1 MSKSLS
7 IFLTTCLLFVGL
19 FLASQTS
26 FAAQTEGQDP
36 SLKEIAGQL
45 KQYKTQIDNIKQ
57 QVSQTNTDSRLIKL
71 FDTTQKL
78 GVEADSLAALL
89 QPMHDKVQAQLQV
102 LGPAPEAG
110 VGTEITSVAQQ
121 RNTLNKEKQQID
133 EAIATSQSLQTTI
146 RALGIQINDL
156 RRTYFK
162 SQLASNSGSILS
174 GTFWFQE
181 ADTQAVDIQRFNDF
195 CQQLLKTWQAGWQ
208 PEWFWG
214 TFWLLAAAIVIAFSG
229 SHLIERLL
237 VWINT
242 TYLPDGRIRRSFN
255 TLANT
260 LATMFTLTLAL
271 SIVIGAFSRVE
282 ELSPQV
288 SDFVD
293 GFFQLAVFC
302 SLIYGA
308 GRAFLCLN
316 RPSWRLVQI
325 DDSVAESV
333 RYFPPLLAILGLVI
347 GCLDLFNNT
356 IGASLG
362 TTIRANGLISAVMA
376 SVLLVMMLRVQHA
389 HRRLETNGEPAE
401 KRSRLDA
408 LVCLLVMISSLATLA
423 ALLVGY
429 IAFARYLTYQV
440 IWFGMVLMAFY
451 FLVTFAT
458 DLFAAVFSPHTA
470 TGQVMKK
477 SLRFKDQHL
486 EQLTVVFTAFTKCAL
501 LLLTII
507 ALFNGTFG
515 STTPGLLI
523 NKLVTILSGDGLKQ
537 LHIVPGNL
545 LNAVL
550 CLVIGLYILR
560 VTQRWLSLELLPKTI
575 TDIGIRA
582 SLITLFTNVGY
593 VLLILITLAALGIQW
608 NNLAWIVS
616 ALSVGIGFGL
626 QEIVK
631 NFISGLILLTERP
644 VKVGDMIGIG
654 GIEGDVRRINVRAT
668 EIQLSD
674 RSTMI
679 VPNSQLISQ
688 NVRNATMGNAQ
699 GVVTIALT
707 FPTSIDPELVRDLL
721 LRAYQDYEVIL
732 PTPAPYVRFSQLGP
746 EGIILSVT
754 GYVASPRMVG
764 SSKSELLFT
773 ILKLLRQ
780 NEVNLSSPQEVVFM
794 KQREKALDND
804 DEFSS

>member
-1 MSKSLS
+1 MSKTLHT
-7 IFLTTCLLFVGL
+7 FLLTCLLFVGL
-19 FLASQTS
+19 FLNAASPL
-26 FAAQTEGQDP
+26 AAQTEGQEP

-78 GVEADSLAALL
+78 GVEVDNLAALL
-89 QPMHDKVQAQLQV
+89 QPMHEKVQAQLQV
-102 LGPAPEAG
+102 LGPAPESGAG
-110 VGTEITSVAQQ
+110 NETASVSRQ
-121 RNTLNKEKQQID
+121 RNALNSDKKQID
-133 EAIATSQSLQTTI
+133 EAISTSQSLQTNI

-162 SQLASNSGSILS
+162 SQLASNSGSMLS
-174 GTFWFQE
+174 ATFWLQE
-181 ADTQAVDIQRFNDF
+181 ADTQAVDIQRFNAFGDR
-195 CQQLLKTWQAGWQ
+195 LLETWQAAWE

-214 TFWLLAAAIVIAFSG
+214 TFWLLVAAAGIAFSG
-229 SHLIERLL
+229 CYLIERLL
-237 VWINT
+237 VWINIT
-242 TYLPDGRIRRSFN
+242 WLPDGRLRRSFN
-255 TLANT
+255 TLAST
-260 LATMFTLTLAL
+260 LVTMFTIMLAL
-271 SIVIGAFSRVE
+271 SIVKSAFSRVAE
-282 ELSPQV
+282 FSPQV
-288 SDFVD
+288 NDFVD
-293 GFFQLAVFC
+293 GFVQLAVFC

-308 GRAFLCLN
+308 GRAFLSLK

-347 GCLDLFNNT
+347 GCLDLINNT

-376 SVLLVMMLRVQHA
+376 SVLLIMMLRVQHA
-389 HRRLETNGEPAE
+389 HRRLEKNGEPAE

-408 LVCLLVMISSLATLA
+408 LVCLLVMLASLAILA
-423 ALLVGY
+423 SLLIGY

-440 IWFGMVLMAFY
+440 IWFGMVLVAFFY
-451 FLVTFAT
+451 LVTFAT
-458 DLFAAVFSPHTA
+458 DFFAAVFSPHTA
-470 TGQVMKK
+470 TGQAMKK
-477 SLRFKDQHL
+477 SLRFKDRHL
-486 EQLTVVFTAFTKCAL
+486 EQLAVVFTAFTKCAL
-501 LLLTII
+501 ILMTII

-515 STTPGLLI
+515 TTTPSLLI
-523 NKLVTILSGDGLKQ
+523 SKLVAILSGDGLKQ

-560 VTQRWLSLELLPKTI
+560 VTQRWLSQELLPKTI

-707 FPTSIDPELVRDLL
+707 FPTNIDPELVRDLL
-721 LRAYQDYEVIL
+721 LSAYQDYEVIL

-764 SSKSELLFT
+764 SSKSELLFN
-773 ILKLLRQ
+773 ILKLLRK

-794 KQREKALDND
+794 KQRAKALDDD

>member
-1 MSKSLS
+1 MSKSLHT
-7 IFLTTCLLFVGL
+7 FLLSCLLFVGL
-19 FLASQTS
+19 LLTAQSSLA
-26 FAAQTEGQDP
+26 APTEDQEP

-78 GVEADSLAALL
+78 GVEVDSLTALL

-102 LGPAPEAG
+102 LGPAPETAAG
-110 VGTEITSVAQQ
+110 NETASVSRQ
-121 RNTLNKEKQQID
+121 RNALNSDKKQID
-133 EAIATSQSLQTTI
+133 EAISTSQNLQTNI

-162 SQLASNSGSILS
+162 SQLASNSGSMLS
-174 GTFWFQE
+174 ATFWLQE
-181 ADTQAVDIQRFNDF
+181 ADTQAVDIQRFNAF
-195 CQQLLKTWQAGWQ
+195 GEQLLETWQAAWE
-208 PEWFWG
+208 PELFWG
-214 TFWLLAAAIVIAFSG
+214 TFWLFVAAAAIVFAG
-229 SHLIERLL
+229 CYLIERLL
-237 VWINT
+237 VWIAIT
-242 TYLPDGRIRRSFN
+242 WLPDGRLRRSFN
-255 TLANT
+255 TLAST
-260 LATMFTLTLAL
+260 LVTMFTIALAL
-271 SIVIGAFSRVE
+271 SIVKSAFSRGTE
-282 ELSPQV
+282 FSPQV
-288 SDFVD
+288 NDFVD
-293 GFFQLAVFC
+293 GFVQLAVFC

-308 GRAFLCLN
+308 GRAFLSLN
-316 RPSWRLVQI
+316 RPSWRLVQL

-333 RYFPPLLAILGLVI
+333 RYFPPLLAILGLLI
-347 GCLDLFNNT
+347 GCLDLINNT

-362 TTIRANGLISAVMA
+362 TTIRANGLIAAVMA
-376 SVLLVMMLRVQHA
+376 SVLLTMMLRVQHA
-389 HRRLETNGEPAE
+389 HRRLEKNGEPAE
-401 KRSRLDA
+401 KRSRIDA
-408 LVCLLVMISSLATLA
+408 LVCLLVMLASLAILA
-423 ALLVGY
+423 SLLVGY

-440 IWFGMVLMAFY
+440 IWFGMVLVAFY
-451 FLVTFAT
+451 YLVTFAT
-458 DLFAAVFSPHTA
+458 DFFAAVFSPHTA
-470 TGQVMKK
+470 PGQAMKK
-477 SLRFKDQHL
+477 SLRFKDRHL
-486 EQLTVVFTAFTKCAL
+486 EQLAVVFTAFTKCAL
-501 LLLTII
+501 ILMTII

-515 STTPGLLI
+515 TTTPSLLI
-523 NKLVTILSGDGLKQ
+523 SKLVTILSGDGLKQ

-560 VTQRWLSLELLPKTI
+560 VTQRWLSQELLPKTI
-575 TDIGIRA
+575 ADIGIRA

-707 FPTSIDPELVRDLL
+707 FPTNIDPELVRDLL
-721 LRAYQDYEVIL
+721 LSAYQDYEVIL

-764 SSKSELLFT
+764 SSKSELLFN
-773 ILKLLRQ
+773 ILKLLRK

-794 KQREKALDND
+794 KQRAKALDDD

>member
-1 MSKSLS
+1 MSKPLN
-7 IFLTTCLLFVGL
+7 IFLTTCLLFIGL
-19 FLASQTS
+19 FLTSQS
-26 FAAQTEGQDP
+26 SLAAQAEGQEP
-36 SLKEIAGQL
+36 GLKEIAGQL
-45 KQYKTQIDNIKQ
+45 KQYKTQIDDIKQ
-57 QVSQTNTDSRLIKL
+57 QVSRTNTDNRLIKL

-78 GVEADSLAALL
+78 GVEVDNMAALL

-110 VGTEITSVAQQ
+110 AGAETASVSEQ
-121 RNTLNKEKQQID
+121 RNALNRDKKQID
-133 EAIATSQSLQTTI
+133 EAIGTSQSLQTNI

-162 SQLASNSGSILS
+162 SQLTSNSGSILS
-174 GTFWFQE
+174 GTFWLQE
-181 ADTQAVDIQRFNDF
+181 TDTQAVDVQRFNDF
-195 CQQLLKTWQAGWQ
+195 CEQLLKTWQAGWE

-214 TFWLLAAAIVIAFSG
+214 TLWLLVAAVAIAFSG
-229 SHLIERLL
+229 CYLIERLL
-237 VWINT
+237 VWINIT
-242 TYLPDGRIRRSFN
+242 WLPDGRLRRSFN
-255 TLANT
+255 SLASTLV
-260 LATMFTLTLAL
+260 TMFTITLAL
-271 SIVIGAFSRVE
+271 SIVKGAFSRVE
-282 ELSPQV
+282 EFSPQV
-288 SDFVD
+288 NDFVE
-293 GFFQLAVFC
+293 GFVQLVVFC
-302 SLIYGA
+302 SLIYGG
-308 GRAFLCLN
+308 GRAFLSLN
-316 RPSWRLVQI
+316 RPSWRLVQV
-325 DDSVAESV
+325 DDSVAASV
-333 RYFPPLLAILGLVI
+333 RYFPSLLAVLGLIVGSI
-347 GCLDLFNNT
+347 DLFNNA
-356 IGASLG
+356 ISASLG
-362 TTIRANGLISAVMA
+362 TTIRTNGIVSAVMA
-376 SVLLVMMLRVQHA
+376 SVMLVMMLRIQHA
-389 HRRLETNGEPAE
+389 HRHLEKEGESTV

-408 LVCLLVMISSLATLA
+408 LVCLLVMLASLVILA
-423 ALLVGY
+423 ALLIGY

-440 IWFGMVLMAFY
+440 IWFSMVLVAFY
-451 FLVTFAT
+451 YLVTFAT
-458 DLFAAVFSPHTA
+458 DFFAAVFSPQTA
-470 TGQVMKK
+470 TGKAMKK
-477 SLRFKDQHL
+477 SLRFKDRHL
-486 EQLTVVFTAFTKCAL
+486 EQLAVVFTAFTKCAL
-501 LLLTII
+501 LLMTII

-515 STTPGLLI
+515 TTTPSLLI
-523 NKLVTILSGDGLKQ
+523 SKLVRILSGDGLKQ

-550 CLVIGLYILR
+550 SLVIGLYILR
-560 VTQRWLSLELLPKTI
+560 VTQRWLSQELLPKTI

-707 FPTSIDPELVRDLL
+707 FPTNIDPEQVRDLL
-721 LRAYQDYEVIL
+721 LSAYRNYEVIL

-764 SSKSELLFT
+764 SSKSELLFN

-794 KQREKALDND
+794 KQRAKALADD